1 MGVAPSYY
9 CYGYCCFILVIVI
22 VILCILLFWCVGMVL
37 LLLLSILY
45 ISSPYMFGWVS
56 CDALYIFLPHP
67 PPFCVPGNRPRGRK
81 GFGCVQIDSSK
92 DCHSFAFVSVYL
104 LEAE

>member
-67 PPFCVPGNRPRGRK
+67 PPFLCSWKPTSWSEGLRLRPDR
-81 GFGCVQIDSSK
+81 
-92 DCHSFAFVSVYL
+92 L
-104 LEAE
+104 